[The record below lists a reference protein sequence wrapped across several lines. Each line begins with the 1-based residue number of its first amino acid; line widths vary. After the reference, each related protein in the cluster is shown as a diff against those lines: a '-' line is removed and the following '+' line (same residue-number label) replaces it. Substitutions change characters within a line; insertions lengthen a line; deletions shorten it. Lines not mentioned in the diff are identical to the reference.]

1 MTPPARLYLLL
12 CVSLEFKPTSP
23 HAPADHRGTVGALI
37 HLQGTDGTS
46 RLHRHLLWSALNSQW
61 CMCVFVCVCGSVFV
75 VVCVIGGARG
85 GDTVTKHSVKVLA
98 CHITRIS
105 LARWPAFWSESDT
118 VIINV
123 VLA

>member
-1 MTPPARLYLLL
+1 MANGVCVYL
-12 CVSLEFKPTSP
+12 
-23 HAPADHRGTVGALI
+23 
-37 HLQGTDGTS
+37 
-46 RLHRHLLWSALNSQW
+46 
-61 CMCVFVCVCGSVFV
+61 CVCGSVFV

-85 GDTVTKHSVKVLA
+85 VDTVTKHSVKVLA
-98 CHITRIS
+98 CHIIRIS